1 MKIIYEF
8 DPYEDKE
15 ELETYQKAG
24 KNACKLYAIEM
35 YIRKLS
41 KYDNRTEISID
52 ELKET
57 IYNIINEE

>member
-15 ELETYQKAG
+15 ELELFRDAAKTAK
-24 KNACKLYAIEM
+24 KLEDIQR

-41 KYDNRTEISID
+41 KYDEREIISIEELTTEISDIL
-52 ELKET
+52 E
-57 IYNIINEE
+57 N